1 MISEEGST
9 SRPADVQVFPI
20 LQTTPK
26 APPAPHQSSP
36 QPEPALAGM
45 TASPDD
51 GSSDRLCFFYGSLM
65 SSSTLAC
72 VLDLAQEPALTRA
85 YIEGYRTMTNGP
97 FPALVRGNNN
107 SSTVCGMVYQLVGSR
122 TDVQEQIT
130 ELENLEGE
138 DYARDRV
145 RIRYDEDGRVE
156 WGWTFIWVGDE
167 EELEEGVWDFEEW
180 RRRWGR

>member
-1 MISEEGST
+1 MISQEKST

-26 APPAPHQSSP
+26 APSATHQSSP
-36 QPEPALAGM
+36 HLEPALAGM

-51 GSSDRLCFFYGSLM
+51 SSCDRLCFFYGSLI
-65 SSSTLAC
+65 SSSTLAS
-72 VLDLAQEPALTRA
+72 VLHLAQEPNLTRA
-85 YIEGYRTMTNGP
+85 HIEGYRTIMNGP

-130 ELENLEGE
+130 ELSNIEGE
-138 DYARDRV
+138 DYARHRV
-145 RIRYDEDGRVE
+145 RIRFEDGRVE